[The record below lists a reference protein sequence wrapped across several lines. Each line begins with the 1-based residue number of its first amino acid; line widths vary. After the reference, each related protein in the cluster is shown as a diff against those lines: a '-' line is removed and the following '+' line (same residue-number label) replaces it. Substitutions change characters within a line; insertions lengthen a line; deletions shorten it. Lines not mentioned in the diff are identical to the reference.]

1 MSLFMFL
8 QIELDL
14 DLKRLPTYLRKDMTD
29 DLPLPS
35 MFLPIP
41 CIKQPP
47 PDADER
53 VVEIGLGEPGPVSV
67 DDGNCEGGG
76 D

>member
-1 MSLFMFL
+1 
-8 QIELDL
+8 
-14 DLKRLPTYLRKDMTD
+14 MTD

-41 CIKQPP
+41 GIKQPP
-47 PDADER
+47 PDAHER
-53 VVEIGLGEPGPVSV
+53 VVEIRLGEAGPVAV
-67 DDGNCEGGG
+67 DDGDRGGGG

>member
-1 MSLFMFL
+1 
-8 QIELDL
+8 
-14 DLKRLPTYLRKDMTD
+14 MTD

-41 CIKQPP
+41 GIKQPP

-53 VVEIGLGEPGPVSV
+53 VVEVGLCEPGSV
-67 DDGNCEGGG
+67 AVYYGDCGGGG

>member
-1 MSLFMFL
+1 
-8 QIELDL
+8 
-14 DLKRLPTYLRKDMTD
+14 MTD

-47 PDADER
+47 ADADER
-53 VVEIGLGEPGPVSV
+53 VVEIGLSETRTVPV
-67 DDGNCEGGG
+67 DDGDCEGGG

>member
-1 MSLFMFL
+1 
-8 QIELDL
+8 
-14 DLKRLPTYLRKDMTD
+14 MTD

-41 CIKQPP
+41 GIKQPP
-47 PDADER
+47 ADADEG
-53 VVEIGLGEPGPVSV
+53 VVEVGLGEPGPVAV
-67 DDGNCEGGG
+67 DDGDCGGGG

>member
-1 MSLFMFL
+1 
-8 QIELDL
+8 
-14 DLKRLPTYLRKDMTD
+14 MTD

-41 CIKQPP
+41 CIKQPSS
-47 PDADER
+47 DAHER
-53 VVEIGLGEPGPVSV
+53 VVEIGLGEPGPVAV
-67 DDGNCEGGG
+67 DDGDRGGGG